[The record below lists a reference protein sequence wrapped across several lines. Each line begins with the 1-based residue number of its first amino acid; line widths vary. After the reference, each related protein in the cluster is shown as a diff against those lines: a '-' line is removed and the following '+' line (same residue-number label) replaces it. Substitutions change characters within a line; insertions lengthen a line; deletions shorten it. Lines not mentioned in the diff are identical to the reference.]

1 MARPKAVMAWSTGKD
16 SAYALHTA
24 RQADKFEIVGILTTL
39 TQEYNR
45 VSMHGV
51 REAMLD
57 RHAAAL
63 GLPCT
68 KVWIP
73 PACTNEIYEKAME
86 AAVLPLKAQ
95 GVTHFIFGD
104 LYLEDVRAYR
114 LKNLEKVGLQAA
126 FPLWLKPTAE
136 LAREMIAAGLR
147 ATVTCVDTR
156 KLPAEFAG
164 RTFDA
169 QFLKDLPA
177 GIDPCAENG
186 EFHSCV
192 TAGPMFSAPIAA
204 TVGERVTRG
213 DFVFADLIPSA

>member
-1 MARPKAVMAWSTGKD
+1 MSQRPKAVMAWSTGKD

-24 RQADKFEIVGILTTL
+24 RQQSEFDIVGILTTL
-39 TQEYNR
+39 TREYNR

-51 REAMLD
+51 REEVLD

-73 PACTNEIYEKAME
+73 PGCTNAIYEQAMA

-104 LYLEDVRAYR
+104 LYLADVREYR
-114 LKNLEKVGLQAA
+114 VRNLAQVGLQAA
-126 FPLWLKPTAE
+126 FPLWLRPTRALAE
-136 LAREMIAAGLR
+136 EMIAAGLQ
-147 ATVTCVDTR
+147 AVVTCVDTR
-156 KLPAEFAG
+156 KLPASFAG
-164 RTFDA
+164 RRFDA
-169 QFLKDLPA
+169 TFLKDLPE

-192 TAGPMFSAPIAA
+192 IGGPMFSAPIPVK
-204 TVGERVTRG
+204 VGEIVTRG
-213 DFVFADLIPSA
+213 DFTFADLVF